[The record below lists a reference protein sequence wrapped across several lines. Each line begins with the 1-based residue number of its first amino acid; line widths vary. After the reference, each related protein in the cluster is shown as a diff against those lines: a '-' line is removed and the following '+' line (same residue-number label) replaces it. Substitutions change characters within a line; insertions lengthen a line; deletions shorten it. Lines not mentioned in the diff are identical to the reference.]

1 MSVDADVAICIPT
14 YQAEAFIERTLTCAR
29 RQTHE
34 RLRIIVSVD
43 VCEDRTAE
51 ICQRI
56 ADEDPRIR
64 VIIQDER
71 YGWSLNA
78 NAVLDAADCEFFFIY
93 FHDDIIEPTYV
104 ETLLAAL
111 SQRPDAASA
120 HCDLVEFGLLDEIKP
135 AHTYD
140 GSTLHRLVDFM
151 MTKRGTTLRSL
162 VRRSA
167 IGDSLRFPL
176 IHGDNHWTAYVFHMI
191 LLAAGPAIGV
201 HQPLYRRW
209 QRQGSLTRSKGWEHE
224 NIQSVLLGQRDS
236 IAHSLAVIDATL
248 ADADERATARFCL
261 NLQQK
266 LYLRQ
271 QQIRLGN
278 RDAIDAL
285 LPAVVPY
292 RGDATSL
299 KSPVFNTDTEA
310 WVRDAEARL
319 QKTRTPTFDRSLGGQ
334 HREAPCAP
342 FSTMDS
348 HRGSHIQ

>member
-1 MSVDADVAICIPT
+1 MSADAEVAICIPT
-14 YQAEAFIERTLTCAR
+14 YQAEAFIERTLTCTR

-43 VCEDRTAE
+43 VCEDRTVE

-56 ADEDPRIR
+56 VDEDPRIR

-71 YGWSLNA
+71 RGWSQNA
-78 NAVLDAADCEFFFIY
+78 NAVLDAADCEYFFIY

-111 SQRPDAASA
+111 SQRPDAASV
-120 HCDLVEFGLLDEIKP
+120 HCDLVEYGLVDQTKP

-140 GSTLHRLVDFM
+140 GSALHRLVDFM
-151 MTKRGTTLRSL
+151 MTMRGTTLRSL

-167 IGDSLRFPL
+167 VGNSLRFPV
-176 IHGDNHWTAYVFHMI
+176 IPGDNHWTAYVFHMI
-191 LLAAGPAIGV
+191 LLAAGPAVAV

-224 NIQSVLLGQRDS
+224 NIQSVLRGQRDS

-248 ADADERATARFCL
+248 ADADERATGRFCL
-261 NLQQK
+261 SLLQK
-266 LYLRQ
+266 LYVRD

-285 LPAVVPY
+285 LPAVVPDVE
-292 RGDATSL
+292 DATSL
-299 KSPVFNTDTEA
+299 KSGILDADAEA
-310 WVRDAEARL
+310 WVRGAEVRL
-319 QKTRTPTFDRSLGGQ
+319 QKLERRLLAT
-334 HREAPCAP
+334 E
-342 FSTMDS
+342 
-348 HRGSHIQ
+348 